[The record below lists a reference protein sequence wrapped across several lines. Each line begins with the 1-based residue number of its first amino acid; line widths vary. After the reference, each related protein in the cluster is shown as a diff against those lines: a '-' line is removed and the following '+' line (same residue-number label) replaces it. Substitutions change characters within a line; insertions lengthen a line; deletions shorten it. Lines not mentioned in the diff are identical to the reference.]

1 MSQAELSRARAS
13 GDRPGEVEAL
23 YALSRVAARGGDL
36 PGAERLAGE
45 ALVAAM
51 RAGDRGL
58 EERPRHVLAAV
69 ARMSGDLPRARD
81 LYKASIALNRQL
93 GNAETVNSEYH
104 NLAFTELR
112 LGNIEVAREL
122 FAAGRQEVFR
132 EGWDGFVPYVCVAA
146 AALASAQGEHRR
158 AAFML
163 GVADG
168 AFAALGQIPDPD
180 DAAELATVR
189 AAALDA
195 LGEEAFTEQ
204 YDQGLVVPPREA
216 FPG

>member
-1 MSQAELSRARAS
+1 MSQAELTRARAT
-13 GDRPGEVEAL
+13 GDRPNEVEAL

-51 RAGDRGL
+51 RAGDRRL

-69 ARMSGDLPRARD
+69 ARLSGDLLRARD
-81 LYKASIALNRQL
+81 LYKASIALNRSL

-112 LGNIEVAREL
+112 LGNVEVAREL
-122 FAAGRQEVFR
+122 FAAGRREVFR
-132 EGWDGFVPYVCVAA
+132 EGWDAFVPYICVAG
-146 AALASAQGEHRR
+146 AALASAEGEHRR
-158 AAFML
+158 AAFMT
-163 GVADG
+163 GVADS
-168 AFAALGQIPDPD
+168 AFAALGQVPDPD
-180 DAAELATVR
+180 DAAELASVR
-189 AAALDA
+189 AAAVDA
-195 LGEEAFTEQ
+195 LGEEAFAAE
-204 YDQGLVVPPREA
+204 YAQGRVVPPREA